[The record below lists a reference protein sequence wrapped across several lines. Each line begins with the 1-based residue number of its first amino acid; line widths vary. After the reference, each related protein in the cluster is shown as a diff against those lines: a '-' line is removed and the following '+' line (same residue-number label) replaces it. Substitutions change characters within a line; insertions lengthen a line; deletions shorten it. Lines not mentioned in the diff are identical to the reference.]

1 VFFARRVA
9 FYPNST
15 PENLL
20 PASENLYTLP
30 AQTGDRIM
38 TATPALLLASSS
50 PFRRE
55 LLGKLHL
62 EFSHQSPDI
71 DEARHEGETPT
82 NLVMRLAQ
90 QKAAALAEQHPDTLI
105 IGSDQVAV
113 LGDQVLGKPGTREKA
128 IEQLSAASGQRV
140 TFLTGLCLLN
150 TTTGR
155 TQVACEPFN
164 VQFRTLKQQQIKR
177 YVDLE
182 QPLNCAGSFKSEGLG
197 IVLFKALEGRDPN
210 SLIGLPLIVLT
221 EFLAAEGVQLPL

>member
-1 VFFARRVA
+1 
-9 FYPNST
+9 
-15 PENLL
+15 
-20 PASENLYTLP
+20 
-30 AQTGDRIM
+30 M
-38 TATPALLLASSS
+38 TATPAILLASSS

-71 DEARHEGETPT
+71 DESRQDGESPT
-82 NLVMRLAQ
+82 ELVMRLGRE
-90 QKAAALAEQHPDTLI
+90 KATALAAEHPNTLI

-113 LGDQVLGKPGTREKA
+113 LGDKVLGKPGTREKA

-150 TTTGR
+150 TATGR
-155 TQVACEPFN
+155 TQTACEPFH
-164 VQFRTLKQQQIKR
+164 VQFRTLTREQIER

-197 IVLFKALEGRDPN
+197 IVLFKSLE
-210 SLIGLPLIVLT
+210 
-221 EFLAAEGVQLPL
+221 

>member
-1 VFFARRVA
+1 
-9 FYPNST
+9 
-15 PENLL
+15 
-20 PASENLYTLP
+20 
-30 AQTGDRIM
+30 M

-221 EFLAAEGVQLPL
+221 EFLAAEGSAAAIAVSCEL

>member
-1 VFFARRVA
+1 
-9 FYPNST
+9 
-15 PENLL
+15 
-20 PASENLYTLP
+20 
-30 AQTGDRIM
+30 M
-38 TATPALLLASSS
+38 TATPAILLASSS

-71 DEARHEGETPT
+71 DESRQDGEPPT
-82 NLVMRLAQ
+82 ELVMRLGRE
-90 QKAAALAEQHPDTLI
+90 KATALAAEHPNTLI

-113 LGDQVLGKPGTREKA
+113 LGDKVLGKPGTREKA

-150 TTTGR
+150 TATGR
-155 TQVACEPFN
+155 TQTACEPFH
-164 VQFRTLKQQQIKR
+164 VQFRTLTREQIER

-197 IVLFKALEGRDPN
+197 IVLFKSLEGRDPN
-210 SLIGLPLIVLT
+210 SLIGLPLITLT